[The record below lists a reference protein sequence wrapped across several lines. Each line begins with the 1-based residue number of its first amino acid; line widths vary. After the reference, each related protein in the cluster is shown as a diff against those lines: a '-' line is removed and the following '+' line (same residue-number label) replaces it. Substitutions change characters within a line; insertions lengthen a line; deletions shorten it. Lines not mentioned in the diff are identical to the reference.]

1 MFDYAAHGLIAPVH
15 RLDLPGGVPHTIG
28 AVLERQLQRDPA
40 RLALVGRSAR
50 YSYGELEQQVQRAAA
65 VLNAQGVC
73 QYDRVAAC
81 LPNDVDIVIAL
92 LACARLGAIWVGIN
106 RPLAPPEKAALLQ
119 DCGARIYLTDS
130 AGGDEIAP
138 LRARLPALMQVI
150 RVEPAS
156 PASAW
161 HTLLAAV
168 ELQPL
173 PAVTI
178 DPFEP
183 AAIAYTSGTTGTP
196 KGAAHSHHNLL
207 LPGAIAAHE
216 RRFGPDCPVGA
227 KLPLTILNLMVLAP
241 MHAFQAGAACVCM
254 DSLNPREVARW
265 VRQER
270 IGHFSSVPTAMQDLL
285 TSPDVDPQDL
295 ASLGRPDVGGA
306 GIAESFQRLYRERF
320 GRPMTVAYGMT
331 EAPTIVAKTDP
342 DREPE
347 NELCGRAVAQLEIVI
362 VDEADQALPAGEIG
376 EICVRPARS
385 GPYANIYTPM
395 LGYWNRPD
403 ATAEALASGMYHT
416 GDLGVLDAKGELYIR
431 GRRKELIL
439 RGGANVYPAEVERL
453 LAEHP
458 RVAEAAVLGIP
469 DERLGQRVVAVVRLA
484 DADAATDEVEVAAE
498 LTAFCRE
505 HIARYKV
512 PEQFRFVGNLPRNA
526 MNKVVKPELVGLFEK
541 EKKWT

>member
-1 MFDYAAHGLIAPVH
+1 MFDYAAHGLRAPAT
-15 RLDLPGGVPHTIG
+15 RLDLPGGAPHTIG
-28 AVLERQLQRDPA
+28 AVLERQLQVDPH

-50 YSYGELEQQVQRAAA
+50 YSYGELDREVDRAAA
-65 VLNAQGVC
+65 VLHAQGIR
-73 QYDRVAAC
+73 QYDRLAAC

-106 RPLAPPEKAALLQ
+106 RPLAPPEKVALLQ
-119 DCGARIYLTDS
+119 DSGARIYLTDL
-130 AGGDEIAP
+130 AGCEEIGP
-138 LRARLPALMQVI
+138 QRSKLPVLERVI
-150 RVEPAS
+150 CVEPAS
-156 PASAW
+156 PSSAW
-161 HTLLAAV
+161 HTLLSDV
-168 ELQPL
+168 EPQPL

-178 DPFEP
+178 DPFAP

-196 KGAAHSHHNLL
+196 KGAVHSHHNVL
-207 LPGAIAAHE
+207 LPGAIATFE
-216 RRFGPDCPVGA
+216 NRFGPGCPVGA
-227 KLPLTILNLMVLAP
+227 HLPLTILNLMVLAP
-241 MHAFQAGAACVCM
+241 LHAFQAGAACVCM
-254 DSLNPREVARW
+254 DSLKPQDMARW

-270 IGHFSSVPTAMQDLL
+270 IGHFSSVPTVMQDLL
-285 TSPDVDPQDL
+285 TSPAVAPEDL

-347 NELCGRAVAQLEIVI
+347 NELCGRAVAQVEIVI
-362 VDEADQALPAGEIG
+362 VDGSDQPLPTGEIG
-376 EICVRPARS
+376 EICVRPAS
-385 GPYANIYTPM
+385 GGPYANVYTPM

-403 ATAEALASGMYHT
+403 ATAEALSHGLYHT
-416 GDLGVLDAKGELYIR
+416 GDLGLVDEKGELYIR

-439 RGGANVYPAEVERL
+439 RGGANVYPGEVERL

-458 RVAEAAVLGIP
+458 KVAEAAVLGIP
-469 DERLGQRVVAVVRLA
+469 DERLGQRVVAVVQLLEAVTGA
-484 DADAATDEVEVAAE
+484 DEAGLTAE

-512 PEQFRFVGNLPRNA
+512 PEQFRFVGSLPRNA
-526 MNKVVKPELVGLFEK
+526 MNKVVKPQLLHLF
-541 EKKWT
+541 